1 VRTYSRIG
9 HDDSFTKRKTI
20 QRSGK
25 IGSNEQS
32 QQVLSYWRY
41 IFYCSNKTIAAFQ
54 NNRLSNKTKE
64 CIFQKYFLKFF
75 FSFFMKNPRFK

>member
-41 IFYCSNKTIAAFQ
+41 IFYCSNENQ

-64 CIFQKYFLKFF
+64 SIKKKKVLNFF
-75 FSFFMKNPRFK
+75 FLIF